1 MTPTTEASGGCLCE
15 AVRFDIVGPMRK
27 VVYCHCGQCRKTSGH
42 YVAATAVDTDKL
54 VFVNDSGLDWYHS
67 SDTADRGFCKHCG
80 SSLFWRPAHG
90 EYLAVMAGA
99 LDAPTGLSSRE
110 HIYVDDASDYYEIN
124 DGLPQFGQDHAGL
137 WEDNRP

>member
-1 MTPTTEASGGCLCE
+1 MRMAMR
-15 AVRFDIVGPMRK
+15 AVIAITGALLILPEVGQAQLTRLQPRDAP
-27 VVYCHCGQCRKTSGH
+27 VVGIE
-42 YVAATAVDTDKL
+42 VAKP
-54 VFVNDSGLDWYHS
+54 FIGDSGLDWYHS

-124 DGLPQFGQDHAGL
+124 DGLPQFGQDSGNHCKQRVR
-137 WEDNRP
+137 N